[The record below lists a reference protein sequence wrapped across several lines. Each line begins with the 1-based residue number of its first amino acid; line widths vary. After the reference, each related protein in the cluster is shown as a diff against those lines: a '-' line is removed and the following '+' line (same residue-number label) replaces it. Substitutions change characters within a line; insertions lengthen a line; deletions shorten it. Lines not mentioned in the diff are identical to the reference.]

1 MRHRGRRQW
10 EGAFVLTC
18 GIIPYEW
25 PDVSDKMPSPLQF
38 VRKKHVYRVYSS
50 KESELLY
57 V

>member
-1 MRHRGRRQW
+1 MRHRGQG
-10 EGAFVLTC
+10 EEAFVSAR

-25 PDVSDKMPSPLQF
+25 PDVSGKMPSSLQF
-38 VRKKHVYRVYSS
+38 VRQKHVYRVYSS